1 MSTEPKTT
9 RQFEALLQQRAE
21 SSEPTRLKLHHALDR
36 FEHDQLL
43 ILPPGSKL
51 TIRNLALEAD
61 VSKDTPLSRYR
72 KDQPNGGDYRFPDIV
87 ARFNKLKTR
96 KHTRPSGNNLKE
108 AKIQELRQIIES
120 SQEKNLLLARANNQ
134 LDIRAVELERRC
146 RELEEQ
152 NARLRQ
158 ECLKIVPY
166 VRSLTYKFSVL
177 AVLPPIWHKLV
188 SNLLAFSLGVDLSLG
203 VGRADHLTGLF
214 VQQDA

>member
-21 SSEPTRLKLHHALDR
+21 SSEQTRLKLHQTLDR

-51 TIRNLALEAD
+51 TIRNLALEAE

-87 ARFNKLKTR
+87 ARFNKLKAR
-96 KHTRPSGNNLKE
+96 KATRPSSNDLKE

-120 SQEKNLLLARANNQ
+120 LQEKNLLLARANNQ

-158 ECLKIVPY
+158 ECLKIVPF
-166 VRSLTYKFSVL
+166 VRS
-177 AVLPPIWHKLV
+177 
-188 SNLLAFSLGVDLSLG
+188 
-203 VGRADHLTGLF
+203 
-214 VQQDA
+214 

>member
-1 MSTEPKTT
+1 MSIEPKTT
-9 RQFEALLQQRAE
+9 RQYKALLQQRAE
-21 SSEPTRLKLHHALDR
+21 SSECTRLKLHQAIDR

-43 ILPPGSKL
+43 ILPPSSKL
-51 TIRNLALEAD
+51 TIRNLALEAE

-96 KHTRPSGNNLKE
+96 KPTGPSSNDLKE

-120 SQEKNLLLARANNQ
+120 LQEKNLLLARVNNQ
-134 LDIRAVELERRC
+134 LDIRAVESERRC

-158 ECLKIVPY
+158 ECLKIVPFA
-166 VRSLTYKFSVL
+166 RS
-177 AVLPPIWHKLV
+177 
-188 SNLLAFSLGVDLSLG
+188 
-203 VGRADHLTGLF
+203 
-214 VQQDA
+214 

>member
-21 SSEPTRLKLHHALDR
+21 SSERTRLKLHQTLDR

-51 TIRNLALEAD
+51 TIRNLALEAE

-87 ARFNKLKTR
+87 ARFNKLKARNT
-96 KHTRPSGNNLKE
+96 TRPSSNDLKE
-108 AKIQELRQIIES
+108 VKIQELRQIIES
-120 SQEKNLLLARANNQ
+120 LQEKNLLLARANNQ
-134 LDIRAVELERRC
+134 LDTRAVELERRC

-158 ECLKIVPY
+158 ECLKIVPF
-166 VRSLTYKFSVL
+166 VR
-177 AVLPPIWHKLV
+177 P
-188 SNLLAFSLGVDLSLG
+188 
-203 VGRADHLTGLF
+203 
-214 VQQDA
+214 

>member
-1 MSTEPKTT
+1 MSTQPKTAY
-9 RQFEALLQQRAE
+9 QFEALLQQRAE
-21 SSEPTRLKLHHALDR
+21 SSERTRLKLHQALDR

-87 ARFNKLKTR
+87 TRFNKLKTR
-96 KHTRPSGNNLKE
+96 KPTRPSSNNLKE
-108 AKIQELRQIIES
+108 VKIQELRQIIES
-120 SQEKNLLLARANNQ
+120 LQEKNLLLARANNQ
-134 LDIRAVELERRC
+134 LDIRAIELERRC

-158 ECLKIVPY
+158 ECLKIVPF
-166 VRSLTYKFSVL
+166 VRS
-177 AVLPPIWHKLV
+177 
-188 SNLLAFSLGVDLSLG
+188 
-203 VGRADHLTGLF
+203 
-214 VQQDA
+214 

>member
-1 MSTEPKTT
+1 MSTEPKIT

-21 SSEPTRLKLHHALDR
+21 SSERTRLKLRQALDR

-87 ARFNKLKTR
+87 AWFNKLKAR
-96 KHTRPSGNNLKE
+96 KPTRPSSNDMRE

-120 SQEKNLLLARANNQ
+120 LQEKNLLLARANNQ

-152 NARLRQ
+152 NARLRR
-158 ECLKIVPY
+158 ECLKIVPF
-166 VRSLTYKFSVL
+166 VRS
-177 AVLPPIWHKLV
+177 
-188 SNLLAFSLGVDLSLG
+188 
-203 VGRADHLTGLF
+203 
-214 VQQDA
+214 

>member
-21 SSEPTRLKLHHALDR
+21 SSERTRLKLHQALDR
-36 FEHDQLL
+36 FEHDHLL

-72 KDQPNGGDYRFPDIV
+72 RDQPNGGDYRFPDIV

-96 KHTRPSGNNLKE
+96 KHTRPSGNDLKE

-120 SQEKNLLLARANNQ
+120 LQEKNLLLARANNQ
-134 LDIRAVELERRC
+134 LDIRAVELERRY

-152 NARLRQ
+152 NARLRR
-158 ECLKIVPY
+158 ERLKIVPI
-166 VRSLTYKFSVL
+166 VRS
-177 AVLPPIWHKLV
+177 
-188 SNLLAFSLGVDLSLG
+188 
-203 VGRADHLTGLF
+203 
-214 VQQDA
+214 

>member
-1 MSTEPKTT
+1 MSTQPKTAY
-9 RQFEALLQQRAE
+9 QFEALLQQRAE
-21 SSEPTRLKLHHALDR
+21 SSERTRLKLHQALDR

-96 KHTRPSGNNLKE
+96 KPTRPSSNNLKE
-108 AKIQELRQIIES
+108 VKIQELRQIIES
-120 SQEKNLLLARANNQ
+120 LQEKNLLLARANNQ
-134 LDIRAVELERRC
+134 LDIRAIELERRC

-158 ECLKIVPY
+158 ECLKIVPF
-166 VRSLTYKFSVL
+166 VRS
-177 AVLPPIWHKLV
+177 
-188 SNLLAFSLGVDLSLG
+188 
-203 VGRADHLTGLF
+203 
-214 VQQDA
+214 

>member
-1 MSTEPKTT
+1 MSTEPKTN

-21 SSEPTRLKLHHALDR
+21 SSERTRLKLHQALDR

-43 ILPPGSKL
+43 ILPQGSKL
-51 TIRNLALEAD
+51 TIRNLAQEAE

-72 KDQPNGGDYRFPDIV
+72 NDQPNGGDYRFPDIV
-87 ARFNKLKTR
+87 ARFNKLKAR
-96 KHTRPSGNNLKE
+96 KTTRPASNDLKE

-120 SQEKNLLLARANNQ
+120 LQEKNLLLARANNQ

-158 ECLKIVPY
+158 ECLKIMPF
-166 VRSLTYKFSVL
+166 VRS
-177 AVLPPIWHKLV
+177 
-188 SNLLAFSLGVDLSLG
+188 
-203 VGRADHLTGLF
+203 
-214 VQQDA
+214 

>member
-21 SSEPTRLKLHHALDR
+21 SSERTRLKLHQALDR
-36 FEHDQLL
+36 FEHDHLL
-43 ILPPGSKL
+43 ILPLDSKL

-96 KHTRPSGNNLKE
+96 KPNRLSNNDLKE
-108 AKIQELRQIIES
+108 TKIQELRQIIES
-120 SQEKNLLLARANNQ
+120 LQEKNLLLARANNQ

-152 NARLRQ
+152 NVRLRQ
-158 ECLKIVPY
+158 ECLKIVPF
-166 VRSLTYKFSVL
+166 VRS
-177 AVLPPIWHKLV
+177 
-188 SNLLAFSLGVDLSLG
+188 
-203 VGRADHLTGLF
+203 
-214 VQQDA
+214 

>member
-1 MSTEPKTT
+1 MSTQPKTT
-9 RQFEALLQQRAE
+9 RQFKALLQQRTE
-21 SSEPTRLKLHHALDR
+21 SSERTRLKLHQALDR

-51 TIRNLALEAD
+51 TIRNLAQEAE

-87 ARFNKLKTR
+87 ARFNKLKAR
-96 KHTRPSGNNLKE
+96 KTTHPSSNDLKE

-120 SQEKNLLLARANNQ
+120 LQEKNLLLARANNQ

-146 RELEEQ
+146 RALEEQ

-158 ECLKIVPY
+158 ECLKIAQF
-166 VRSLTYKFSVL
+166 VRS
-177 AVLPPIWHKLV
+177 
-188 SNLLAFSLGVDLSLG
+188 
-203 VGRADHLTGLF
+203 
-214 VQQDA
+214 